1 MLLGTERD
9 FVALRYAILKFLT
22 VNLFLCGSEPIFFCL
37 EYISVFYKI
46 MIKRDFL
53 LAQITFFASIVIWFT
68 IPRYFPQRAHVKE
81 SVAIFEGPHVF
92 GQFRLVSSVPMS
104 EGCQVVSLP
113 FFEVSGLPDEC
124 GHLQAIR
131 NRAVAI
137 KRCITSEA
145 GNYLSIA

>member
-46 MIKRDFL
+46 MIKKDFL

-92 GQFRLVSSVPMS
+92 GQFRLVSSVPVPCRKDVKWFLYRSLKLVACLMS
-104 EGCQVVSLP
+104 VVTFRPYETEL
-113 FFEVSGLPDEC
+113 
-124 GHLQAIR
+124 
-131 NRAVAI
+131 
-137 KRCITSEA
+137 
-145 GNYLSIA
+145 